1 MHRFVARNK
10 YLVRSMPRAV
20 SFVDDDVETFP
31 LHVRLIYEADLSWS
45 KDGKCRTSGQ
55 GNTPWTILP
64 KETITLGKHIVEGK
78 VLIAMAL
85 EVCRGC
91 PVQWDCA
98 RHALESAPHDYYIW
112 GTWGA
117 KMEDLRWLKRQADG
131 LGRIEDAHETNE
143 PVQVMIKRERTE
155 QRKRTVA

>member
-1 MHRFVARNK
+1 
-10 YLVRSMPRAV
+10 MPRAV

-64 KETITLGKHIVEGK
+64 KETITLGKDVVEGK

-98 RHALESAPHDYYIW
+98 RHAIESAPHDYYIW

-131 LGRIEDAHETNE
+131 LDRLGQASNNHE
-143 PVQVMIKRERTE
+143 PVQVMIKRQRTE